1 MNFPTFLFVLR
12 SNCKKYLVKAGNI
25 FYLIEH
31 FREGFFQFIKGTE
44 EEKVLLWPFSER
56 HTQQA
61 VMRNLR
67 SKALGRASTWL
78 CRDFFSM

>member
-12 SNCKKYLVKAGNI
+12 SKSKKYLVNAGNI
-25 FYLIEH
+25 FYLIKH

-44 EEKVLLWPFSER
+44 EEKALLWPFSER
-56 HTQQA
+56 HTQQG

-67 SKALGRASTWL
+67 SKALRRAST
-78 CRDFFSM
+78 